1 MVQRL
6 APAFSRGDRDVEVF
20 LNLVLPDEVS
30 KASGSEATVKSY
42 ILGSGLT
49 GNNALYFTPPG

>member
-6 APAFSRGDRDVEVF
+6 APAFSRRDGYLDVF

-30 KASGSEATVKSY
+30 KASGSEAGVKGY

-49 GNNALYFTPPG
+49 

>member
-1 MVQRL
+1 MVKRL
-6 APAFSRGDRDVEVF
+6 PPPLGCGDGYLNII

-30 KASGSEATVKSY
+30 KAAGSEASVKGY

-49 GNNALYFTPPG
+49 

>member
-6 APAFSRGDRDVEVF
+6 IPAFSRRDSYLQVF
-20 LNLVLPDEVS
+20 LNLVLPDEVI
-30 KASGSEATVKSY
+30 KALGSEASIKGY

-49 GNNALYFTPPG
+49 